1 MNSLT
6 LEESIFTY
14 NELLIRAPSFNSP
27 HLYSP
32 TTRAPSILRGAV
44 AAPEC
49 CDRNIGSGGS
59 DVDGYSNVSGEE
71 RHEIATRE
79 GREGGKTQNGNV
91 SKAATLRWKYAHSLN
106 IYI

>member
-6 LEESIFTY
+6 LEESIFTN

-32 TTRAPSILRGAV
+32 TTRAPSIFRGA
-44 AAPEC
+44 AEC

-59 DVDGYSNVSGEE
+59 DADGDSNVSGEE
-71 RHEIATRE
+71 RDEIATRE
-79 GREGGKTQNGNV
+79 GRKGELKMEMSQKQPLSNG
-91 SKAATLRWKYAHSLN
+91 SMLIH
-106 IYI
+106 